1 MSDTHVSCCPDVEFA
16 LQNWQGRSWN
26 RLNMHHQIHR
36 SRQLSSVGLPHII
49 AGAHSRRSISASPDR
64 HVVPSPSKAL
74 APAHS
79 AAGDEQSLAQQ
90 DGSSLPTAVPAGAWH
105 INAAAGA
112 KPHVK
117 RKLLHAVSAG
127 SDTSQLAAEQLQQQ
141 PALTKQAKEN
151 GVARI
156 LKAKVGERAA
166 KQSRHVHSNGAQLP
180 GDCAIGADG
189 VPAADFSADSLP
201 KSGSAVTASKTAAQ
215 PPLLVQSTLVKDSR
229 SAPKAGPANVKDF
242 LNGLRPNL
250 ASWEDVEAD
259 LAKQAASLNR

>member
-1 MSDTHVSCCPDVEFA
+1 MSDTYVSCCPDVEFA
-16 LQNWQGRSWN
+16 LQSWQGRSWN

-49 AGAHSRRSISASPDR
+49 AGAHSRRSISASPEG

-79 AAGDEQSLAQQ
+79 AAGDEQSLSRQ
-90 DGSSLPTAVPAGAWH
+90 DRSSQPTAVPAGA
-105 INAAAGA
+105 
-112 KPHVK
+112 KPCVK

-141 PALTKQAKEN
+141 LPALPKQAKEN

-166 KQSRHVHSNGAQLP
+166 KQSMHVHSNGAQLP
-180 GDCAIGADG
+180 GDCAVGADG
-189 VPAADFSADSLP
+189 TLPAADFSADSLP
-201 KSGSAVTASKTAAQ
+201 KSVSAVTASKAAAQ

-229 SAPKAGPANVKDF
+229 SAPKVGPANVKDF
-242 LNGLRPNL
+242 LNGMRPNL
-250 ASWEDVEAD
+250 ASWEDVGAE

>member
-1 MSDTHVSCCPDVEFA
+1 MSDTYVSCCADVEFV
-16 LQNWQGRSWN
+16 LQSWQGRSWN

-79 AAGDEQSLAQQ
+79 AAGDEQSLSRQ
-90 DGSSLPTAVPAGAWH
+90 DRSSLPTAVPAGA
-105 INAAAGA
+105 
-112 KPHVK
+112 KPCVK

-141 PALTKQAKEN
+141 PALPKQAKEN

-166 KQSRHVHSNGAQLP
+166 KQSMHVHSNGAQLP

-189 VPAADFSADSLP
+189 VPPAADFSADSLP

-229 SAPKAGPANVKDF
+229 SAPKAGLANVKDF